1 MKKYGQCS
9 NLSTYVQVII
19 VQKRINLP
27 TANMGSRHSKR
38 KYNKE
43 GHKQKM
49 CKIGLSL
56 GRNQLK
62 VEGNFQFGYH
72 SEIDKKYHAVDGEPQ
87 EEDINKKYEVAQD
100 EKSYLHSH
108 SHSVQKCK
116 CRECNTFAIVQIHV
130 QMFQAMPFKR

>member
-1 MKKYGQCS
+1 MKKYGQCC
-9 NLSTYVQVII
+9 NLSTYVHVII

-72 SEIDKKYHAVDGEPQ
+72 SEIDKKYEAVDAKFLSQ
-87 EEDINKKYEVAQD
+87 EEDISEINKKYAAVHA
-100 EKSYLHSH
+100 KYL
-108 SHSVQKCK
+108 
-116 CRECNTFAIVQIHV
+116 AIIPEEGEENGRVPDTTVLQS
-130 QMFQAMPFKR
+130 

>member
-1 MKKYGQCS
+1 M
-9 NLSTYVQVII
+9 II
-19 VQKRINLP
+19 LQKRINLP

-72 SEIDKKYHAVDGEPQ
+72 SEIGKKYHAVEPLAIIP
-87 EEDINKKYEVAQD
+87 EEEEEENGRVPDTVVLQ
-100 EKSYLHSH
+100 S
-108 SHSVQKCK
+108 
-116 CRECNTFAIVQIHV
+116 
-130 QMFQAMPFKR
+130 

>member
-1 MKKYGQCS
+1 
-9 NLSTYVQVII
+9 
-19 VQKRINLP
+19 
-27 TANMGSRHSKR
+27 MGSRHSKR

-72 SEIDKKYHAVDGEPQ
+72 SEIDKKYEAVDAKSLPQ
-87 EEDINKKYEVAQD
+87 EEDISEIAKKYVAVD
-100 EKSYLHSH
+100 AKRLPIIPEEEEENGRVPDT
-108 SHSVQKCK
+108 SVLQS
-116 CRECNTFAIVQIHV
+116 
-130 QMFQAMPFKR
+130 

>member
-27 TANMGSRHSKR
+27 TANMGSRPSKR

-87 EEDINKKYEVAQD
+87 EEDINKKYEVDHAKHLPSIPEEGEENGRVPDTTVLQ
-100 EKSYLHSH
+100 S
-108 SHSVQKCK
+108 
-116 CRECNTFAIVQIHV
+116 
-130 QMFQAMPFKR
+130 

>member
-38 KYNKE
+38 KYNK

-56 GRNQLK
+56 GRNQIK

-72 SEIDKKYHAVDGEPQ
+72 SEIGKKYEAVDAKSLANIPQ
-87 EEDINKKYEVAQD
+87 EEDISEINKKYEAAD
-100 EKSYLHSH
+100 AKSLAIIPEEEQENGRVPDT
-108 SHSVQKCK
+108 SVLQS
-116 CRECNTFAIVQIHV
+116 
-130 QMFQAMPFKR
+130 

>member
-1 MKKYGQCS
+1 MRNHGQYS
-9 NLSTYVQVII
+9 NLSTYVHVII

-27 TANMGSRHSKR
+27 TANMGSRPSKR

-43 GHKQKM
+43 GHKQKL

-72 SEIDKKYHAVDGEPQ
+72 SEIDKKYEAVDAKFLSQE
-87 EEDINKKYEVAQD
+87 EEDINKKYEVDHAKHLPIIPEEGEENGRVPDTTVLQ
-100 EKSYLHSH
+100 S
-108 SHSVQKCK
+108 
-116 CRECNTFAIVQIHV
+116 
-130 QMFQAMPFKR
+130 

>member
-1 MKKYGQCS
+1 M
-9 NLSTYVQVII
+9 II
-19 VQKRINLP
+19 LQKPTNLP
-27 TANMGSRHSKR
+27 TANMGSRPSKR

-87 EEDINKKYEVAQD
+87 EEDINKKYEVVHAKHLASIPEEEEEENGRVSDTTVLQ
-100 EKSYLHSH
+100 S
-108 SHSVQKCK
+108 
-116 CRECNTFAIVQIHV
+116 
-130 QMFQAMPFKR
+130 

>member
-1 MKKYGQCS
+1 MKKYGQRS
-9 NLSTYVQVII
+9 TLSTYVQVII
-19 VQKRINLP
+19 LQKPINLP
-27 TANMGSRHSKR
+27 TANMGSRPSKR

-56 GRNQLK
+56 GRNQIK

-87 EEDINKKYEVAQD
+87 EEDISEINKVVHAKHLASIPEEEEENGRVPDTTVLQ
-100 EKSYLHSH
+100 S
-108 SHSVQKCK
+108 
-116 CRECNTFAIVQIHV
+116 
-130 QMFQAMPFKR
+130 

>member
-1 MKKYGQCS
+1 
-9 NLSTYVQVII
+9 
-19 VQKRINLP
+19 
-27 TANMGSRHSKR
+27 MGSRHSKR

-72 SEIDKKYHAVDGEPQ
+72 SEIDKKYEAVGAKSLPQEEGISEIDKKYEAVDGKLLPIIP
-87 EEDINKKYEVAQD
+87 EEE
-100 EKSYLHSH
+100 E
-108 SHSVQKCK
+108 
-116 CRECNTFAIVQIHV
+116 EHV
-130 QMFQAMPFKR
+130 ENGRVPDTGVLQP